1 MRKILF
7 VIPSMRIGGAEKSLV
22 NLLNLID
29 LNKYDVNLL
38 MFKPEGDLL
47 QQIPLGVHILE
58 TEPSLFT
65 HISVIKTYFLINRE
79 FARKYF
85 EYLVREFVK
94 FCMAIAQDKRGGLIF
109 IGHYYQSTWAS
120 MTSQ

>member
-38 MFKPEGDLL
+38 MFKPEGDFL
-47 QQIPLGVHILE
+47 QQIPYKITSIDQVDRWRFFCCYLLFIFGSKAGV
-58 TEPSLFT
+58 
-65 HISVIKTYFLINRE
+65 
-79 FARKYF
+79 
-85 EYLVREFVK
+85 
-94 FCMAIAQDKRGGLIF
+94 
-109 IGHYYQSTWAS
+109 
-120 MTSQ
+120 

>member
-47 QQIPLGVHILE
+47 QQIPLGVHIFRDRAV
-58 TEPSLFT
+58 T
-65 HISVIKTYFLINRE
+65 FLRI
-79 FARKYF
+79 
-85 EYLVREFVK
+85 
-94 FCMAIAQDKRGGLIF
+94 
-109 IGHYYQSTWAS
+109 
-120 MTSQ
+120 

>member
-29 LNKYDVNLL
+29 LNEYDVNLL

-47 QQIPLGVHILE
+47 QQIPSGIHILA
-58 TEPSLFT
+58 TEP
-65 HISVIKTYFLINRE
+65 
-79 FARKYF
+79 
-85 EYLVREFVK
+85 
-94 FCMAIAQDKRGGLIF
+94 
-109 IGHYYQSTWAS
+109 
-120 MTSQ
+120 